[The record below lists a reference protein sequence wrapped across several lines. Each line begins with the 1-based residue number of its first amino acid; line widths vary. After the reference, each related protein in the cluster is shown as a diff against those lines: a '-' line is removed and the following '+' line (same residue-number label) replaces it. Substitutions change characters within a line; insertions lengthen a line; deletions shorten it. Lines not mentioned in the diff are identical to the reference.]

1 MRNVTSLL
9 AALAMLTFSIAQAQT
24 IAIVGGKVHTVGPQG
39 IIESATVLAINGR
52 ITAVGTDVAVPDG
65 ATVIDAKGKIV
76 TPGLFA
82 PLAGFGLGEVA
93 LSADPVDSGQSGD
106 QFTASFDVA
115 DAFNPRMTHI
125 AVNRIEGITRAA
137 ITPRPAFV
145 FGQPPT
151 AHVISGLGAIVNLGD
166 PGNNIDRRAAA
177 LVVTLGAG
185 GGGLAGGSR
194 VAALL
199 TLRQALDEARVWRED
214 PDDYERDEFVHSA
227 RDLEALARVLDGE
240 TPLLVG
246 INRASDIDV
255 LLRLVDE
262 YSVEAIIAGGA
273 EAWML
278 ADELARA
285 NVSVL
290 LDPTANLP
298 GSFDRINA
306 RRGAAS
312 TLVSAGVDVA
322 FVESGYEVHN
332 VRNITQLAG
341 NAVADGL
348 SWDDA
353 LRAITLTPAEIY
365 GVDNALGSIEVGK
378 RADVVV
384 WPGDPL
390 ELTNFPDAVVID
402 GKPIKMVSRQTLLRD
417 RYLQTESGTPPAYR
431 R

>member
-1 MRNVTSLL
+1 MRRLKNVL
-9 AALAMLTFSIAQAQT
+9 AATALLVAGVSQADT
-24 IAIVGGKVHTVGPQG
+24 IAVVGGKVHTVGPQG
-39 IIESATVLAINGR
+39 VIESATIVAVDGR
-52 ITAVGTDVAVPDG
+52 ITAVGPNIAVPEG
-65 ATVIDAKGKIV
+65 ATIIDAKGKLV

-82 PLAGFGLGEVA
+82 PAASLGLGEVG

-125 AVNRIEGITRAA
+125 AVNRIEGITRAV
-137 ITPRPAFV
+137 IVPRPSFS
-145 FGQPPT
+145 FGQPST
-151 AHVISGLGAIVNLGD
+151 AHVISGLGAVVNLGD
-166 PGNNIDRRAAA
+166 PGDNVDRRAAV
-177 LVVTLGAG
+177 LVVSLGAG
-185 GGGLAGGSR
+185 GSGLAGGSR
-194 VAALL
+194 AAALL
-199 TLRQALDEARVWRED
+199 TLRQALDEARVYRED

-227 RDLEALARVLDGE
+227 RDLEALVNVLDGE
-240 TPLLVG
+240 TPLMVLV
-246 INRASDIDV
+246 NRASDIDV
-255 LLRLVDE
+255 LLHLVDE
-262 YSVEAIIAGGA
+262 YAIEAIIAGGA

-278 ADELARA
+278 ADELAQA

-298 GSFDRINA
+298 GNFDRINA
-306 RRGAAS
+306 RRGSAAV
-312 TLVSAGVDVA
+312 LVSAGVDVG
-322 FVESGYEVHN
+322 FFSGYEVHN

-365 GVDNALGSIEVGK
+365 GVDDTNGSIEVGK
-378 RADVVV
+378 NADVVI

-390 ELTNFPDAVVID
+390 ELTNFPYAVLINGQPVD
-402 GKPIKMVSRQTLLRD
+402 MVSRQTLLRD
-417 RYLQTESGTPPAYR
+417 RYLKTDSGTPPAYR

>member
-1 MRNVTSLL
+1 MSYVRNVLTT
-9 AALAMLTFSIAQAQT
+9 AALLLLGVAQADT

-39 IIESATVLAINGR
+39 VIESATILATDGR
-52 ITAVGTDVAVPDG
+52 ITAVGPNVTVPEG
-65 ATVIDAKGKIV
+65 ATVIDAKGKVV

-82 PLAGFGLGEVA
+82 QGTTLGLGEVG

-125 AVNRIEGITRAA
+125 AINRIEGITRAT
-137 ITPRPAFV
+137 IVPKPAFT
-145 FGQPPT
+145 FGQPST

-166 PGNNIDRRAAA
+166 SGDNIDRRAAA
-177 LVVTLGAG
+177 LVVNLGAG
-185 GGGLAGGSR
+185 GSGFAGGSR
-194 VAALL
+194 AMALL
-199 TLRQALDEARVWRED
+199 ILRRALDEAGAYRD
-214 PDDYERDEFVHSA
+214 SPGSYARDEFVHSE
-227 RDLEALARVLDGE
+227 RDLTALARVLDGE

-246 INRASDIDV
+246 VNRASDIEV

-262 YSVEAIIAGGA
+262 YAIEAIISGGA

-278 ADELARA
+278 ADRLAQA
-285 NVSVL
+285 NVAVL

-298 GSFDRINA
+298 GNFDRLNA
-306 RRGAAS
+306 KRGSAS
-312 TLVSAGVDVA
+312 VLVSAGVDVSFA
-322 FVESGYEVHN
+322 LSRDQTHN
-332 VRNITQLAG
+332 ARNITQLAG
-341 NAVADGL
+341 IAVADGL
-348 SWDDA
+348 LWDDA

-378 RADVVV
+378 IADIVV

-390 ELTNFPDAVVID
+390 ELTNFPDAVIINGESID
-402 GKPIKMVSRQTLLRD
+402 MVSRQTLLRD
-417 RYLQTESGTPPAYR
+417 RYMQSGKPPAYR